1 MNELINEGKDFLF
14 HPMNEDEKHAP
25 SGSFGSDFLTVTHS
39 RSNQLKSRAFPLRAP
54 ATPWIRLCLQLCSD
68 PHCGRGSTSDSA
80 PPGGHSAS
88 PCGRAAAAASAG
100 TPQSESPRNNGKKTN
115 MCFFKHLI
123 GQFRTRRWC
132 WS

>member
-1 MNELINEGKDFLF
+1 
-14 HPMNEDEKHAP
+14 MNEDEKHAP

-54 ATPWIRLCLQLCSD
+54 ATPWIRLCVSSSALTLTVDGGQPLTPLLQVDTQRLRVAALQQRLQLELLSLSL
-68 PHCGRGSTSDSA
+68 H
-80 PPGGHSAS
+80 
-88 PCGRAAAAASAG
+88 G
-100 TPQSESPRNNGKKTN
+100 TTVRKQT
-115 MCFFKHLI
+115 CVFFKHLI